1 MKEDRR
7 SYTRH
12 KTKIKAQY
20 YLKGRKEEWAECL
33 ILDVSSK
40 GLGIT
45 FSTHEKIET
54 GSTVLLEIPIIEG
67 LDPINIAGVLKWI
80 EKKGNEFVGGIESTE
95 IFDDARLYHSPL
107 EE

>member
-1 MKEDRR
+1 MADERR
-7 SYTRH
+7 KYNRR
-12 KTKIKAQY
+12 KTQIKAQY
-20 YLKGRKEEWAECL
+20 YLKDRKEEWGECV

-54 GSTVLLEIPIIEG
+54 GSTVLLEIPVIEG
-67 LDPINIAGVLKWI
+67 LEPINIAGVLKWI
-80 EKKGNEFVGGIESTE
+80 EKKGNEFIGGIESTE
-95 IFDDARLYHSPL
+95 IFDAAKLYQSPL

>member
-7 SYTRH
+7 SYPRH
-12 KTKIKAQY
+12 KTQIRAQY
-20 YLKGRKEEWAECL
+20 YLKGGTEEWAECV
-33 ILDVSSK
+33 ILDMSSK

-54 GSTVLLEIPIIEG
+54 GSTILLEIPFAEG

-80 EKKGNEFVGGIESTE
+80 EKKGNEFIGGIESTE

>member
-1 MKEDRR
+1 MSEERR
-7 SYTRH
+7 KYSRR
-12 KTKIKAQY
+12 KTQIKAQY
-20 YLKGRKEEWAECL
+20 YLKGRKDEWAECV

-40 GLGIT
+40 GLGII

-54 GSTVLLEIPIIEG
+54 GLTVLLEIPVIVG

-80 EKKGNEFVGGIESTE
+80 EKKGNEFIGGIESTE
-95 IFDDARLYHSPL
+95 IFDDAKLYHSPL